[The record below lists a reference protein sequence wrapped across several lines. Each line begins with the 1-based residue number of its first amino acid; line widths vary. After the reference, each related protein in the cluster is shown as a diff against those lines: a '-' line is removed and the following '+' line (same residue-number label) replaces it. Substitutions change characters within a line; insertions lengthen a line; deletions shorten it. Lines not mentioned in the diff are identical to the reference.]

1 MVCVM
6 MLSVPAGT
14 PLTEIATSPIPNAYI
29 IMNSPG
35 SGAGSGSPNGSSCSV
50 EESRFSAMRLRTRYG
65 TGVIADGAV
74 VGHVAVSV
82 IAILRL
88 GERVHFL
95 GDVDSGGAPGDTPST
110 AHASGA
116 AELIVP
122 GAELVGDPVPV
133 P

>member
-1 MVCVM
+1 MYAFGIGDVAM
-6 MLSVPAGT
+6 LLSVRRTPLPVAAGT
-14 PLTEIATSPIPNAYI
+14 DSIIARVA
-29 IMNSPG
+29 
-35 SGAGSGSPNGSSCSV
+35 
-50 EESRFSAMRLRTRYG
+50 ESRFSPMRLRTRYG

-95 GDVDSGGAPGDTPST
+95 GDVDSSGAPGDTPST